1 MTGLIKT
8 YGRKILPN
16 VGDKIEFLDWAE
28 VTDGVKGWWTQIKR
42 TGIVE
47 SYRQGTYSYW
57 VKTKCGHTWV
67 DSSKITAIIDEED

>member
-28 VTDGVKGWWTQIKR
+28 IEGIGWARVKR

-47 SYRQGTYSYW
+47 NFRQSSYSYY
-57 VKTKCGHTWV
+57 VKTKYSHTWV
-67 DSSKITAIIDEED
+67 DSSNITAIIDEEA